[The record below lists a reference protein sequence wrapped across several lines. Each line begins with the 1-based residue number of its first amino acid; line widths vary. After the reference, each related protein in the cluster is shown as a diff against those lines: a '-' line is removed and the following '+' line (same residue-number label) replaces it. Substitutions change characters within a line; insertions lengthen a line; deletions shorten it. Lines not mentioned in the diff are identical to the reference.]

1 MKKGFTLV
9 EIMIVVAIVAL
20 LAAIAVPNLLRAR
33 VNANE
38 GAAQTTLKT
47 LATAAE
53 SYASANGGNYPLSVV
68 AMRAENPPY
77 LNENY
82 IGNRQGYTFAD
93 AGPGNGTGYLFQ
105 ATPMRL
111 GTTGSKSFSICT
123 GAVLREAV
131 GAVAPNCP

>member
-1 MKKGFTLV
+1 MERGFTLV
-9 EIMIVVAIVAL
+9 EIMIVVAIIAL

-33 VNANE
+33 VNAND

-53 SYASANGGNYPLSVV
+53 SYASANGGIYPVNV
-68 AMRAENPPY
+68 AAMLAETPPY

-82 IGNRQGYTFAD
+82 IGDRQGYTFVD
-93 AGPGNGTGYLFQ
+93 AGPGNGTGYVFQ

-123 GAVLREAV
+123 GAVIREAV
-131 GAVAPNCP
+131 GAVAPACP